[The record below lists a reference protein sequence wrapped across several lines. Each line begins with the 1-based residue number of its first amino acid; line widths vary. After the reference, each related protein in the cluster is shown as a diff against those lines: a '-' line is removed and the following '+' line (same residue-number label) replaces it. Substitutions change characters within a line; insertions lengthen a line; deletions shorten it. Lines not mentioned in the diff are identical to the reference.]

1 MDGAK
6 RISHPASFTAV
17 PPPNGGGGGPSGGD
31 IRSGSGGGSGGFAS
45 GVSGSASGVSGTAKM
60 KPKPQRERSFIK
72 TKVSRVSLRHGS
84 TMQVNQNPASL
95 TMVLGLGRVTV

>member
-6 RISHPASFTAV
+6 RIFHPASFTAV

-45 GVSGSASGVSGTAKM
+45 GVSGTAKM
-60 KPKPQRERSFIK
+60 RPKPQRERSFIK

-84 TMQVNQNPASL
+84 TIC
-95 TMVLGLGRVTV
+95 R